1 MSAARRRPR
10 ADIELPR
17 EGHVAVLRTA
27 AVDALAVRKD
37 GSYLDGTFG
46 RGGHARELLGRLG
59 AGGRLLLM
67 DKDPEAIALAH
78 SEFGAD
84 PRVAIRHGS
93 FAVLAE
99 WSATTAGLDG
109 VLFDLGVS
117 SPQLDCGER
126 GFSFGRDGPLD
137 MRMDTSTEPSAA
149 TWLAAA
155 SETDIADALWQF
167 GEERHSRRI
176 ARAIVAARLEQ
187 PLTRTAELAEL
198 VARNSGKRE
207 AGKHPATRT
216 FQALRIVV
224 NRELDD
230 LAMGLQQAVAR
241 LLPGGR
247 LVVISFHSLEDRL
260 VKRFLRDESQ
270 PPASVRRGLPPPPAA
285 RALRLRLVGA
295 AIKPPASEIADNV
308 RARSAVMRVAER
320 LPMERAA

>member
-1 MSAARRRPR
+1 MSASRRRARPVDSSPR
-10 ADIELPR
+10 A
-17 EGHVAVLRTA
+17 GHTAVLRSEA
-27 AVDALAVRKD
+27 IDALAVRS
-37 GSYLDGTFG
+37 GGTYLDGTFG
-46 RGGHARELLGRLG
+46 RGGHARELLERLG
-59 AGGRLLLM
+59 ADGRLLLM
-67 DKDPEAIALAH
+67 DKDPEAIEIAQRD
-78 SEFGAD
+78 FGSD

-99 WSATTAGLDG
+99 WSATAAGLDG

-117 SPQLDCGER
+117 SPQLDRAER
-126 GFSFGRDGPLD
+126 GFSFGQDGPLD

-149 TWLAAA
+149 SWLAAA
-155 SETDIADALWQF
+155 SETAISDALWQY

-176 ARAIVAARLEQ
+176 ARAIVATRLEQ

-198 VARNSGKRE
+198 VARNAGKRE

-230 LAMGLQQAVAR
+230 LAVGLQGAVDR

-260 VKRFLRDESQ
+260 VKHFLREQSQ
-270 PPASVRRGLPPPPAA
+270 PPASVRRGLPPPQAT
-285 RALRLRLVGA
+285 RALQLRLVGA
-295 AIKPPASEIADNV
+295 AVKPSPLEVDGNV
-308 RARSAVMRVAER
+308 RARSAVMRIAER
-320 LPMERAA
+320 LPLERAA

>member
-1 MSAARRRPR
+1 M
-10 ADIELPR
+10 
-17 EGHVAVLRTA
+17 LRSEA
-27 AVDALAVRKD
+27 IDALAVRPD
-37 GSYLDGTFG
+37 GTYLDGTFG
-46 RGGHARELLGRLG
+46 RGGHARELLARIGT
-59 AGGRLLLM
+59 GGRLLLM
-67 DKDPEAIALAH
+67 DKDPEAIEVAQT
-78 SEFGAD
+78 EFGSD

-99 WSATTAGLDG
+99 WSATDAGLDG

-117 SPQLDCGER
+117 SPQLDQDER

-137 MRMDTSTEPSAA
+137 MRMDTSAEPSAA

-155 SETDIADALWQF
+155 SETDIADALWKY

-176 ARAIVAARLEQ
+176 ARAIVAARLEH

-198 VARNSGKRE
+198 VARNAGKRE

-230 LAMGLQQAVAR
+230 LAAGLQAAVDR

-260 VKRFLRDESQ
+260 VKHFFRDQSQ
-270 PPASVRRGLPPPPAA
+270 PPASVRRGLPPPEPS
-285 RALRLRLVGA
+285 RPLRLRLVGA
-295 AIKPPASEIADNV
+295 AVKPSVSEIADNV

-320 LPMERAA
+320 LPLERAA